1 MAPQLLKNGREI
13 VRGLEEKAADNIVDV
28 YKTMGDDFVDIG
40 SFTESV
46 LPGHPRIARRVV
58 FGLVSKGFLQASPD
72 DTMIRKVTQP

>member
-1 MAPQLLKNGREI
+1 MAPQLLSGREV
-13 VRGLEEKAADNIVDV
+13 VRHLEEKATDNIVDV

-58 FGLVSKGFLQASPD
+58 FRLVSKGFLQVSPD